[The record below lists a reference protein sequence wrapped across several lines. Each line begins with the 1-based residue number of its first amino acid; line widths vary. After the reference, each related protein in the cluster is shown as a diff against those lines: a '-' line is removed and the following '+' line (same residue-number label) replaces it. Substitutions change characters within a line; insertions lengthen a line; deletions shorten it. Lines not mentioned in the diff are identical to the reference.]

1 MKYDDFKLG
10 NIVSLYFDKKRPSI
24 KLGIITALKKDN
36 FIVKWIW
43 YDKLFFM
50 DQCSPLFEEL
60 NNQYLLNETTYAR
73 NREQEVGCLKN
84 LSCGF

>member
-1 MKYDDFKLG
+1 MKFNLG
-10 NIVSLYFDKKRPSI
+10 DLVGLRFTEKNI
-24 KLGIITALKKDN
+24 KLGIIINSQKDN

-50 DQCSPLFEEL
+50 DSCSPLFEEL
-60 NNQYLLNETTYAR
+60 NNQYLLNETIYAR
-73 NREQEVGCLKN
+73 NLEHEVGCLKN

>member
-43 YDKLFFM
+43 YDKLFFL
-50 DQCSPLFEEL
+50 DQEHETFNEL
-60 NNQYLLNETTYAR
+60 NRQYLLSETCYVRGEALT
-73 NREQEVGCLKN
+73 CLKIV
-84 LSCGF
+84 SCGY